1 MGLETTFY
9 IIGIIAL
16 SLWIVIAVS
25 CILLV
30 FYIKH
35 QVRSLQTSFVGKIAN
50 ILRNKKAEFLTAIG
64 LTAAQMA
71 LNRFKKNMR
80 NKEEEA

>member
-1 MGLETTFY
+1 MALETTFY

-30 FYIKH
+30 LYVKH
-35 QVRSLQTSFVGKIAN
+35 QVRQVQKSFVGKITSL
-50 ILRNKKAEFLTAIG
+50 LRNKKTEVFAAIG
-64 LTAAQMA
+64 LTAAQML
-71 LNRFKKNMR
+71 LNKLKKSMR
-80 NKEEEA
+80 NKEV